1 MASSKESKLSS
12 HVQTIVVSLATGAI
26 GWMAYSVQENNV
38 QVAVLSEKVD
48 QLEARISYAKLEP
61 AREVPSPTHG
71 KLFSFD
77 ALPANYGSE
86 SRYRK

>member
-26 GWMAYSVQENNV
+26 AWMAYSVQENNV
-38 QVAVLSEKVD
+38 QIAVLTEKVD
-48 QLEARISYAKLEP
+48 QLEDRISRAMAGP
-61 AREVPSPTHG
+61 AQEAPSPLSG

-77 ALPANYGSE
+77 ALPANYRSE